1 MNASKMYTEEY
12 EIATALLA
20 DLFWG
25 PRDNRRL
32 IEDKLEDLNASI
44 ERKNKQKSIPKD
56 KGKIDV
62 NYFRTTATQLELCCT
77 VTNKLNG
84 DTMLFRSRQEAVK
97 RELRRRHYPEEW
109 NLHENDFLE
118 FASAVDSGKI
128 TLETQESTPH
138 HRDDGSPAPAEDEPT
153 EVKSAKNSILAS
165 QIEEEIEKEFGI
177 PIQQG
182 VIQAWNYDA
191 DNVCSV
197 VMVYEHA
204 GCSIARFERL
214 QDLEFLPEDVHCIQ
228 DLSRAHAESDWT
240 RSQIQAYGLVA
251 WRVDDRHQDDP
262 TAIIRPVDGAYY
274 PETFI
279 AVLWDD
285 DYWSWESREGL
296 RSLIEGNM
304 KADILLYKM
313 ATTFESRYRRQMTGI
328 APDYPMK
335 LPMVNTYWRNSEST
349 KLDQD
354 RMEDHRQLKE
364 YVEQGSDF
372 SSNSLLRGLEVG
384 TDGLIF
390 DEFDELVGEV
400 VEGDLEYSVGGIV
413 NEYNEILDKDGA
425 VVGRVEAIPPAS
437 VQERRAAPKKVQFHD
452 NEDEKALRSPPRR
465 KVVDKS
471 PKSIPLRSQSS
482 MRTAGRPKHQY

>member
-1 MNASKMYTEEY
+1 MYTEEY

-32 IEDKLEDLNASI
+32 IEDKLEDLNTSI
-44 ERKNKQKSIPKD
+44 EKKNKQKSIPKD

-62 NYFRTTATQLELCCT
+62 NFFRTTATQLDLCCT

-109 NLHENDFLE
+109 NLHEDDFLE

-128 TLETQESTPH
+128 TLENQEAA
-138 HRDDGSPAPAEDEPT
+138 HRDDDEDSTPAVEQNEQTT
-153 EVKSAKNSILAS
+153 EAKSAKHSILAS
-165 QIEEEIEKEFGI
+165 QVEEEIEKEFGI

-182 VIQAWNYDA
+182 VIEAWNYDA
-191 DNVCSV
+191 DDVCSV
-197 VMVYEHA
+197 VIVYEHA

-214 QDLEFLPEDVHCIQ
+214 QDLELVQEDVPCIQ

-240 RSQIQAYGLVA
+240 RSRIQAYGLVA
-251 WRVDDRHQDDP
+251 WRVDDEYQDDP
-262 TAIIRPVDGAYY
+262 TAIIRPVDGALY
-274 PETFI
+274 PETYI

-285 DYWSWESREGL
+285 GTWTWESREGL
-296 RSLIEGNM
+296 RDLIEGNL
-304 KADILLYKM
+304 KADVLLYKM
-313 ATTFESRYRRQMTGI
+313 ATTFESRYRQQMTGI
-328 APDYPMK
+328 VPDYPMK
-335 LPMVNTYWRNSEST
+335 LPMVNTYWRNFEPIKS
-349 KLDQD
+349 
-354 RMEDHRQLKE
+354 EDHQPSDDAE
-364 YVEQGSDF
+364 EGS
-372 SSNSLLRGLEVG
+372 NIRSLLRGLEVG

-400 VEGDLEYSVGGIV
+400 VEGDLEYSVGGII

-437 VQERRAAPKKVQFHD
+437 VQKRRPPPKKVQFLN
-452 NEDEKALRSPPRR
+452 NEDEKATRSPPRR
-465 KVVDKS
+465 NVVDKS
-471 PKSIPLRSQSS
+471 PKYSLGRSQSS
-482 MRTAGRPKHQY
+482 GRSKRQH